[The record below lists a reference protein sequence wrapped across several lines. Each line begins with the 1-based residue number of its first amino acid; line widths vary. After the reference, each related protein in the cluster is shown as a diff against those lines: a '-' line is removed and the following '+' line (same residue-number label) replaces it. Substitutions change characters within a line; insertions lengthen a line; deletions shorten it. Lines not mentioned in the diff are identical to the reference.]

1 MPHLTSPYV
10 LSDIQAN
17 FIIKAADTV
26 LKTEQEYESYK
37 KSVIYKNNKEA
48 FVKQQEL
55 QQIKLLKTQMG
66 V

>member
-26 LKTEQEYESYK
+26 LKAEQEYESYK